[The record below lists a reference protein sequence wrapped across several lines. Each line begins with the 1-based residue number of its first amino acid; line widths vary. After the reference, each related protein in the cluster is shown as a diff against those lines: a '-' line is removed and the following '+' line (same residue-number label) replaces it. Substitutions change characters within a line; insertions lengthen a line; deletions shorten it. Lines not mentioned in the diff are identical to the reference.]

1 MEKNIKVVFSAQN
14 CVELLEEDVPEIGAN
29 EVLIETEVSQISTG
43 TELTRLEGNVDAD
56 SIWVKGL
63 NYPIYP
69 GYSNVG
75 KIIKVGEEVDK
86 DWLGKRVLTAAR
98 HQKYVACTAGD
109 GLIVVPD
116 GVDSDEAVFGTLG
129 CVAMA
134 SIRSAG
140 IRPGDT
146 VVVYGAGL
154 VGQLVARLAKIAGA
168 LNVFVTDVSDYRLS
182 MLPDDESFYKINT
195 LKEDVV
201 EALGKYGKKELARIV
216 FETTSVPSLVEKE
229 IECLQKLGRLVITSS
244 MKGKSLVD
252 FEYCSRKGLT
262 IIGAHNYAMHT
273 PVGTP
278 YDPWTRNEDTRYF
291 LELLNKK
298 EISLKETITHKE
310 SYKNAIEMYQMLMK
324 DRTQA
329 LCVLLDWKD

>member
-1 MEKNIKVVFSAQN
+1 MSKNYKVMFVDKN
-14 CVELLEEDVPEIGAN
+14 CVELWEEEIPELGAD

-43 TELTRLEGNVDAD
+43 TELTMLEANVDKD
-56 SIWVKGL
+56 SVWHASF
-63 NYPIYP
+63 NYPTCT

-75 KIIKVGEEVDK
+75 KIIKVGEKVDGA
-86 DWLGKRVLTAAR
+86 WLGKRVLTTSR
-98 HQKYVACTAGD
+98 HEKYAVRSVGAD
-109 GLIVVPD
+109 LLVVPD
-116 GVDSDEAVFGTLG
+116 GVDSEEAVFGTLG

-134 SIRSAG
+134 SIRAAK

-154 VGQLVARLAKIAGA
+154 VGQLVARLAKNAGA

-182 MLPDDESFYKINT
+182 MLPDDLGYYKINT
-195 LKEDVV
+195 IKEDVV

-216 FETTSVPSLVEKE
+216 FETTSVPSLIEKE
-229 IECLQKLGRLVITSS
+229 ILCLQKRGYLIITSS
-244 MKGKSLVD
+244 PKGKSTID

-262 IIGAHNYAMHT
+262 IIGAHNWAMHT

-278 YDPWTRNEDTRYF
+278 YDPWTRREDTLYF
-291 LELLNKK
+291 LDLLSQK
-298 EISLKETITHKE
+298 EISLKKTIIHKK
-310 SYKNAIEMYQMLMK
+310 SYKNAVEMYQMLMK

-329 LCVLLDWKD
+329 LSVLLCWKD